1 MALPELPPHNWL
13 ITDLDC
19 FDYCGWDGCEK
30 WAERNLFLT
39 DEEFRRDV
47 DLRNMQMIWGVF
59 SAIPAEYSKDNIC
72 KYPLPEL
79 EDPRYM
85 GNRIVPQHPL
95 AFLELYAEDGHFT
108 YVSSYDA
115 SVLRDVDLRNMQMI
129 WGVFSAIPAEYSKDN
144 ICKYPLPELED
155 PRYMGNR
162 IVPQHPLAF
171 LELYAEDGH
180 FTYVSSYDASVLE
193 PLYHLPY
200 KVRDE
205 EADNKIMNAKLRR
218 IQDTLRKEVPD
229 VSPEVANEVQWK
241 VWWALFKDKD
251 DVVDDTT
258 LHTRKEVPDVSPE
271 VANEVQ
277 WKVWWALFKD
287 KDDVVDD
294 TTLHTTVMKE
304 YRKQVLPGHNYRT
317 TYWAPYTQE

>member
-1 MALPELPPHNWL
+1 MPCVYVETSQFKDILATLPELPPHNWL

-30 WAERNLFLT
+30 WAERKLFLT
-39 DEEFRRDV
+39 DEELRRDV

-85 GNRIVPQHPL
+85 SNRIVPQHPL
-95 AFLELYAEDGHFT
+95 AFLELYADDGCFT
-108 YVSSYDA
+108 YVSSHDA
-115 SVLRDVDLRNMQMI
+115 AL
-129 WGVFSAIPAEYSKDN
+129 
-144 ICKYPLPELED
+144 
-155 PRYMGNR
+155 
-162 IVPQHPLAF
+162 
-171 LELYAEDGH
+171 
-180 FTYVSSYDASVLE
+180 LE

-200 KVRDE
+200 KVRDK

-218 IQDTLRKEVPD
+218 IQDIIRKEVPD

-241 VWWALFKDKD
+241 VWW
-251 DVVDDTT
+251 V
-258 LHTRKEVPDVSPE
+258 
-271 VANEVQ
+271 
-277 WKVWWALFKD
+277 LFKD

-304 YRKQVLPGHNYRT
+304 YRKQLLPGHNYRT
-317 TYWAPYTQE
+317 TYWDPYTQE